1 MKNSLNKTIFIT
13 GGTGFVGTALIKSLL
28 NQQAT
33 IICYGRN
40 IEKIKQKFGN
50 TVIATSS
57 FYFDNVDYVI
67 HAACPTESK
76 TMNQE
81 PVGVID
87 SIYNLTKESL
97 ELAKRNNARYIFLS
111 SMEVYDN
118 LEGLVNETQIGT
130 FNLSNSRSSYPV
142 GKQLAELLV
151 NSYRN
156 EFNVNTCILRLSQI
170 FGPGFQANDNRFFVF
185 ALRKCLQNEDIV
197 LNTSGEKWHNSCY
210 IEDAVNLILDIL
222 FSNTNETYNI
232 TNENYCESINELCE
246 KIIKITG
253 SKIKLIHEIKEKTDF
268 RPDSKYKISG
278 EKIQKMFPLYKM
290 ETFENA
296 IKKTYDYLRN
306 L

>member
-1 MKNSLNKTIFIT
+1 MKNKTVFIT
-13 GGTGFVGTALIKSLL
+13 GGTGFIGTQIIKSLL
-28 NQQAT
+28 EKQAK

-50 TVIATSS
+50 SIIATTD
-57 FYFDNVDYVI
+57 FNHDNVDYVI

-87 SIYNLTKESL
+87 TIYTLTKESL
-97 ELAKRNNARYIFLS
+97 ELAKRNKARYIFLS

-118 LEGLVNETQIGT
+118 LEGLVSENQIGT
-130 FNLSNSRSSYPV
+130 FNLSNCRSSYPV

-170 FGPGFQANDNRFFVF
+170 FGPGFQANDNRFFIF

-222 FSNTNETYNI
+222 ISNTNETYNI
-232 TNENYCESINELCE
+232 TNEDYCESINELCE

-253 SKIKLIHEIKEKTDF
+253 SKIKLVHEIKEKTDF

-278 EKIQKMFPLYKM
+278 EKIQKMFPSYKM